1 MSKSPLSFEGLQH
14 TQQCQVGWS
23 IPLSLFV
30 PCIEINI
37 DLNEWCVNN
46 GLLKGGLNPEPHGP
60 EFSALTTRPRLLALI
75 MIG

>member
-14 TQQCQVGWS
+14 MQQCQVG
-23 IPLSLFV
+23 LFV
-30 PCIEINI
+30 PSSEINI

-46 GLLKGGLNPEPHGP
+46 GLLKRGLNPGPHGL
-60 EFSALTTRPRLLALI
+60 ESSALTTRPRLLALI